1 MTESLQPLAFI
12 KDYISLMQKNLVKM
26 STSRNTPKAL
36 QIWKIKTKKNNI
48 SLKGKVLAKK
58 YETQN
63 HSLGFLLWNS
73 YSSLKAEDYSYMFSA
88 PYKRQI
94 SMLRFIALRGER
106 GIFTTQVKRYTCI

>member
-26 STSRNTPKAL
+26 STSRKYTKSTPNL
-36 QIWKIKTKKNNI
+36 KIKTKKNNI

-63 HSLGFLLWNS
+63 HSLGFLL
-73 YSSLKAEDYSYMFSA
+73 
-88 PYKRQI
+88 
-94 SMLRFIALRGER
+94 
-106 GIFTTQVKRYTCI
+106 